1 MVLGFAFIGLSL
13 YYFSYRYN
21 LLFVIQPKIDTK
33 GQAYTLA
40 LQHLLTGVYIA
51 ELSLLGLFSLR
62 RATGP
67 SIILAILFIAT
78 ILYNALLNKY
88 LAPLESFLPAD
99 LAALSERDGD
109 ESAPLLSSAE
119 EGRAQPASHIQRLG
133 QQAHVPPSVAR
144 HVVDP
149 VARFF
154 EPRFSASYQAM
165 RSWLQD
171 GDGDGAFDSAEDV
184 PEYEEDQL
192 RKAYLNPALTSQTP
206 LVWLARDPMGVSGR
220 EVEENEQI
228 GLKASDQGAWLD
240 EKGRVKWAVDTFA
253 DVPVW
258 KQGVKY

>member
-1 MVLGFAFIGLSL
+1 MGFALIGLSL

-40 LQHLLTGVYIA
+40 LQQLLTGVYIA

-62 RATGP
+62 QAMGP
-67 SIILAILFIAT
+67 SILAALLFIVT
-78 ILYNALLNKY
+78 VLYNVLLNKY
-88 LAPLESFLPAD
+88 LVPLENFLPAD
-99 LAALSERDGD
+99 LAALSEREDD

-133 QQAHVPPSVAR
+133 QQAHVPPAVAR

-149 VARFF
+149 LARFF

-165 RSWLQD
+165 RAWLQE
-171 GDGDGAFDSAEDV
+171 GDDAFDNEEDI
-184 PEYEEDQL
+184 PEYSEDQIE
-192 RKAYLNPALTSQTP
+192 KAYLNPALTSQTP
-206 LVWLARDPMGVSGR
+206 LIWLAQDPMGVSSH
-220 EVEENEQI
+220 EVEENEGL
-228 GLKASDQGAWLD
+228 GLKATDQGAWLD
-240 EKGRVKWAVDTFA
+240 ERGRVKWAHEKFD